1 MKRRVLYFDH
11 TPALRWVLDNRRI
24 VTRAQIAEY
33 FAARGDEGNGDPHQ
47 VLARLRERYG
57 WRSVPTPTKFRLY
70 CAPSVTPEEVALYIK
85 EHGIV
90 AKTPP
95 AKRLARLQNPPP
107 PPKPAPLPVKEALKG
122 FVHLVDYVKQAAEVC
137 GVVQSKYWYALPE
150 WAGPHYIRSIR

>member
-24 VTRAQIAEY
+24 VTRAQVSEY
-33 FAARGDEGNGDPHQ
+33 FAARGDEDGGDPHQ

-70 CAPSVTPEEVALYIK
+70 CAPSVTPEEIALYIK

-90 AKTPP
+90 AKTRPKSHSVRRCP
-95 AKRLARLQNPPP
+95 VLQAD
-107 PPKPAPLPVKEALKG
+107 APFPVKKSLEG
-122 FVHLVDYVKQAAEVC
+122 FACLADYVKQAAEVC
-137 GVVQSKYWYALPE
+137 GVVQSKYWYSLPE
-150 WAGPHYIRSIR
+150 WAGPRYIRSVR